1 MADDVKLL
9 DTRNLK
15 LPIRTMQ
22 YMLYPKEYKHDSGY
36 DDKGDYYKE
45 IVPILALKLHITA
58 EVMETQFASFLFDCS
73 YNIYVNKLS
82 FGGDLVDF
90 KFVDGSNSYLYI
102 TQKHYRITNYHL
114 FSKDEI
120 IDDFRSFPYLIE
132 IGRNSHFL

>member
-1 MADDVKLL
+1 MADEVKLL

-22 YMLYPKEYKHDSGY
+22 YMLYPKEYRHEHWY
-36 DDKGDYYKE
+36 DDKGE
-45 IVPILALKLHITA
+45 EHSEVIPTLILKLHVTA

-73 YNIYVNKLS
+73 YNIYVNKLR
-82 FGGDLVDF
+82 FGDDLVDF

-114 FSKDEI
+114 FSQDEI
-120 IDDFRSFPYLIE
+120 TEDYRSFPYLIE
-132 IGRNSHFL
+132 IGRDSHFL